1 MLFRNVFLLV
11 TGVVS
16 GQRLRNQD
24 VPIITDLS
32 EILGDDYLKLSRG
45 MCFNYDQG
53 LGSYLQTKELIKQ
66 NSVYEATVDISE
78 IESGSVAQFCVHRNS
93 YQSLY
98 SQKNDRLALCIR
110 LDKDLSD
117 AYVKDQELTSSISVF
132 MEIISSVG
140 DTKT

>member
-1 MLFRNVFLLV
+1 MLFFRAAILV
-11 TGVVS
+11 LTGVVS
-16 GQRLRNQD
+16 GQRRGNQD

-32 EILGDDYLKLSRG
+32 EILGDEYLKLSRG

-66 NSVYEATVDISE
+66 NSVYEAIVDISE
-78 IESGSVAQFCVHRNS
+78 VRSGSIAQVCVHRNS

-110 LDKDLSD
+110 YDKDLSD
-117 AYVKDQELTSSISVF
+117 EHL
-132 MEIISSVG
+132 
-140 DTKT
+140 

>member
-1 MLFRNVFLLV
+1 MFRNAFLLV

-117 AYVKDQELTSSISVF
+117 EYVKDQELTSSISVF